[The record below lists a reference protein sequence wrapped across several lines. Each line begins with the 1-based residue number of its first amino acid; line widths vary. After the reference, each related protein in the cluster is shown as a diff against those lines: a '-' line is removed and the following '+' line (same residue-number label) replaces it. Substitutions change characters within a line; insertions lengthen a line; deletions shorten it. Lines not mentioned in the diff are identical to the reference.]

1 MNLHEKTD
9 RLLRSYVLG
18 ELSADE
24 RRTVQDRYCE
34 DDDFYEQL
42 LVVEDE
48 LLDEYVARR
57 LSPTEQTALERNFLT
72 TPARRER
79 LRFAESLAEVAGLSR
94 LEPATQA
101 PKPAEGKRWSWAALV
116 HWLFEPGGWMVPATA
131 TGTLLLVAGSL
142 TWLWLQNQSL
152 HRQLGEMQAE
162 NLHLKKQQTEL
173 KKETDDAKSRADQL
187 AQSLSAPPVHPAEQ
201 KPVKPE
207 ANAPRLTTLLSLVL
221 VPALNRSE
229 AKGQEFSIPAGIQ
242 TIELKFTLRNREAL
256 PPYEVEVQTAE
267 GIPVWRKAQLT
278 PGKNGGAVLVC
289 RIPREKLPVGDY
301 VATVAGTP
309 RSIDTEED
317 YVFRVV
323 K

>member
-57 LSPTEQTALERNFLT
+57 LSPKERTALEQNFLT
-72 TPARRER
+72 TTGRLER
-79 LRFAESLAEVAGLSR
+79 LRFAESLAEVASLSPP
-94 LEPATQA
+94 EPATQTQ
-101 PKPAEGKRWSWAALV
+101 KLVEVKRFSWTALLQLV
-116 HWLFEPGGWMVPATA
+116 LEPGGWMVPATA
-131 TGTLLLVAGSL
+131 AGVLLVVMGGM
-142 TWLWLQNQSL
+142 TWLWLQNENL
-152 HRQLGEMQAE
+152 HRQLGAIQTE
-162 NLHLKKQQTEL
+162 NLHLKEQQVEL
-173 KKETDDAKSRADQL
+173 RKEADAAKSQVDQL
-187 AQSLSAPPVHPAEQ
+187 VQSRSTPQVHPDEQ

-207 ANAPRLTTLLSLVL
+207 GDSRPLPTILSLVL
-221 VPALNRSE
+221 VPSLNRSE
-229 AKGQEFSIPAGIQ
+229 QKGQEFSIPAGIQ
-242 TIELKFTLRNREAL
+242 TIELKFTLKNREVL
-256 PPYEVEVQTAE
+256 PPYQVEVQTAE
-267 GIPVWRKAQLT
+267 GNPVWSIAQVR
-278 PGKNGGAVLVC
+278 PGKLGAGVVVC
-289 RIPREKLPVGDY
+289 RIPRKKLPTGDY

-309 RSIDTEED
+309 HNIDTEED
-317 YVFRVV
+317 FVFRVV